1 MLSFLLFISSLA
13 RSLTVSSFSLSGSL
27 RNLLNVLTTFC
38 EPLLLEEEDDDDE
51 EEEDVRV
58 LVASSSSSVF
68 VMTTT
73 TT

>member
-38 EPLLLEEEDDDDE
+38 EPLLLEEEDDDDDE
-51 EEEDVRV
+51 EEEDVLV

-73 TT
+73 T